1 MVQVNGR
8 RPSNIYRELTTKVV
22 ELVKNGR
29 DGGFNYWK
37 LSYRKKFIRT
47 LWMIPVA
54 IFLSIQIIV
63 MDIQSNFSVFLF
75 VLFIVTL
82 IVQLI
87 YTYSKWKSE
96 TQINVR

>member
-1 MVQVNGR
+1 M
-8 RPSNIYRELTTKVV
+8 
-22 ELVKNGR
+22 KNGR

-54 IFLSIQIIV
+54 IFLSIQMIV

-75 VLFIVTL
+75 VLFIVTF

-87 YTYSKWKSE
+87 YTYIKWKSE

>member
-1 MVQVNGR
+1 
-8 RPSNIYRELTTKVV
+8 VV
-22 ELVKNGR
+22 VLVKNGS

-47 LWMIPVA
+47 LWMIPVV
-54 IFLSIQIIV
+54 IFLSIQLFV
-63 MDIQSNFSVFLF
+63 LDIHSNFSVFLI
-75 VLFIVTL
+75 VLLIVTL

-87 YTYSKWKSE
+87 YTYIKWKSE